1 VNVSKPILIGIAG
14 GSGSGKTT
22 FIRHA
27 VNLLG
32 PSHVAIVSQDNYY
45 HSIDNQKEDE
55 NGMVNFDLPTSID
68 REHFL
73 SDLTTL
79 LSWNKIIKHEYT
91 FNNPA
96 ASTRE
101 IIIEPASI
109 VLVEGL
115 FVFHYEEIFELCD
128 IKVYIDADLDIRL
141 NRRIMRDGI
150 ERGYAEDVVLYQWNN
165 HVRPAELLYL
175 EPFRE
180 ECDICVDNTHSF
192 QEGMNH
198 LVEMIREHQESNR
211 V

>member
-1 VNVSKPILIGIAG
+1 MSTSKPLLIGIAG

-22 FIRHA
+22 FLHHA

-32 PSHVAIVSQDNYY
+32 SSQVAVVSQDNYY
-45 HSIDNQKEDE
+45 HSIEQQKEDE

-68 REHFL
+68 RKHFHEDL
-73 SDLTTL
+73 STL

-96 ASTRE
+96 ASAKE
-101 IIIEPASI
+101 IIVDPAPI
-109 VLVEGL
+109 VIVEGL
-115 FVFHYEEIFELCD
+115 FVFHYEEIYDLCD
-128 IKVYIDADLDIRL
+128 IRVYIDADLDIRL
-141 NRRIMRDGI
+141 HRRINRDGK

-180 ECDICVDNTHSF
+180 ACDIVVDNTHSF
-192 QEGMNH
+192 ESGMNH
-198 LVEMIREHQESNR
+198 LIELIREHQKK
-211 V
+211 